1 MKENIYLLCG
11 DEDYLIDQRI
21 SQLVKRQGF
30 SPENVEKIEGSLA
43 NLFLLIE
50 NISFTGLFTT
60 QRFILVEAKT
70 LFETSAKNK
79 KTEQLDVF
87 IEAMNNLD
95 PSIILVFKLRGWPD
109 KRKEFYSKLK
119 KIAQI
124 EEFTALNEWE
134 KDKAISFVVGYARQK
149 GKDISSAS
157 AGFMVDLMGTSFY
170 GLASEI
176 DKLNTYIGERDKIET
191 ADIKL
196 QTAESDINVFLLSH
210 QIGQKKNSAAFSVL
224 NKLMR
229 NNPEPFAILGLMA
242 SQIRTLLQIKLL
254 SKNNSSAYNLAQILK
269 ANHFYVQK
277 SLQQSQ
283 NFTKE
288 GLIKGLRRIKQAGL
302 NIKSGNDAKTE
313 LSLTLKE
320 ILN

>member
-21 SQLVKRQGF
+21 SQLIQSHGLTFK
-30 SPENVEKIEGSLA
+30 NIEKIEGSIA
-43 NLFLLIE
+43 NLFSLIE
-50 NISFTGLFTT
+50 NVSFAGLFST
-60 QRFILVEAKT
+60 QRFILVEAKA
-70 LFETSAKNK
+70 LFETPAKNK
-79 KTEQLDVF
+79 KTEQLDIF
-87 IEAMNNLD
+87 LGSLNNLD
-95 PSIILVFKLRGWPD
+95 SSIILVFKLRGWPD

-124 EEFTALNEWE
+124 EEFAALNEWE

-149 GKDISSAS
+149 GKEISPAS
-157 AGFMVDLMGTSFY
+157 AGFIVGLMGTSFY

-176 DKLNTYIGERDKIET
+176 DKLIAYIGEQGKIET

-196 QTAESDINVFLLSH
+196 QTAESDINIFLLSH
-210 QIGQKKNSAAFSVL
+210 QIGQKKKPAAFAVL
-224 NKLMR
+224 NKLVQ
-229 NNPEPFAILGLMA
+229 NNPEPFAILGLLA
-242 SQIRTLLQIKLL
+242 SQIRTLLQIKIL
-254 SKNNSSAYNLAQILK
+254 SKTNSSVYSLAQILK

-283 NFTKE
+283 NFTQE
-288 GLIKGLRRIKQAGL
+288 GLINGLRRIKQAGL

-313 LSLTLKE
+313 LSLALKE